1 MCIFGKYGLQEV
13 TWPKWSINNVVFIL
27 TITEESEKLKT
38 KGLTGEV
45 GWYRREEKKIMST
58 KCYKSSCKWF
68 WNLLEC
74 ILFDLHDNVFHYFQW
89 QCNSLI
95 LKFQTVQPIINLKR
109 KKNSQQYKYLTEEKT
124 SPSPA
129 EAERDKGEPK
139 RAFNLLYK
147 NPCFWL
153 CVGSGCSVW

>member
-45 GWYRREEKKIMST
+45 GWYRREEKKIMSM

-109 KKNSQQYKYLTEEKT
+109 KKKLTTVQIFNRGKNLPI
-124 SPSPA
+124 PS
-129 EAERDKGEPK
+129 RGWK
-139 RAFNLLYK
+139 RQRWTKESF
-147 NPCFWL
+147 
-153 CVGSGCSVW
+153 

>member
-109 KKNSQQYKYLTEEKT
+109 KKKLTTVQIFNRGKNLPI
-124 SPSPA
+124 PS
-129 EAERDKGEPK
+129 RGWK
-139 RAFNLLYK
+139 RQRWTKESF
-147 NPCFWL
+147 
-153 CVGSGCSVW
+153 